1 MTFVVRRVL
10 LNEYHKYTAHLK
22 ALDPD
27 SRVLRFGFSMKEETL
42 DKLCK
47 EFEVNA
53 KKHIL
58 FCVEDDNLDFIA
70 IGHVA
75 LGEEMELA
83 FSVLKEYQGQGIG
96 DKLMKRCIRYCRT
109 HQILKG
115 NMVCLSRNAAIK
127 HLCTKN
133 RIHFQNEHGESEAAI
148 ELDGP
153 SLNTF
158 INEGL
163 AINSGALD
171 YFGKRAMLPWTLASK
186 TLKNLTHTGNI

>member
-47 EFEVNA
+47 NFEDNA

-75 LGEEMELA
+75 LGDEMELA

-96 DKLMKRCIRYCRT
+96 DKLMKRCINFCRL
-109 HQILKG
+109 HGYLRG
-115 NMVCLSRNAAIK
+115 CMVCLSHNKAIK
-127 HLCTKN
+127 HLCVKN
-133 RIHFQNEHGESEAAI
+133 GIRIHSEFGETMGDI
-148 ELDGP
+148 T
-153 SLNTF
+153 LNTANLNTVMLEVENVNRAV
-158 INEGL
+158 IDYGL
-163 AINSGALD
+163 
-171 YFGKRAMLPWTLASK
+171 KRIKLPWTLIE
-186 TLKNLTHTGNI
+186 NILN

>member
-1 MTFVVRRVL
+1 MVVKHTVRRVL
-10 LNEYHKYTAHLK
+10 PNEYHKYRIHLK

-27 SRVLRFGFSMKEETL
+27 SRYLRFGFKISDEIL
-42 DKLCK
+42 DKLCDG
-47 EFEVNA
+47 FEEEPN
-53 KKHIL
+53 KHIL
-58 FCVEDDNLDFIA
+58 FCVENAQLNFIA

-75 LGEEMELA
+75 LCDTMELA
-83 FSVLKEYQGQGIG
+83 FSVLKEYQSQGIG

-109 HQILKG
+109 HNILKG
-115 NMVCLSRNAAIK
+115 NMVCLSHNKAIK

-133 RIHFQNEHGESEAAI
+133 RIHFHNDHGETEAAI
-148 ELDGP
+148 ELDEP

-171 YFGKRAMLPWTLASK
+171 YFGKRAKLPWTLASK
-186 TLKNLTHTGNI
+186 TLDNILK

>member
-1 MTFVVRRVL
+1 MTFIVRRVL
-10 LNEYHKYTAHLK
+10 PNEYHKYTAHLK

-27 SRVLRFGFSMKEETL
+27 SRLLRFGFSIKEEIL

-47 EFEVNA
+47 NFEDNTQ
-53 KKHIL
+53 KHIL
-58 FCVEDDNLDFIA
+58 FCVENDELDFIA

-75 LGEEMELA
+75 IGDEMELA

-109 HQILKG
+109 HKILKG
-115 NMVCLSRNAAIK
+115 NMVCLSHNKAIK

-133 RIHFQNEHGESEAAI
+133 RIHFTNVHGESEANI
-148 ELDGP
+148 HLDEP
-153 SLNTF
+153 SLNTY
-158 INEGL
+158 INESL

-171 YFGKRAMLPWTLASK
+171 YLGKRAKLPWTLASK
-186 TLKNLTHTGNI
+186 TLDNILK